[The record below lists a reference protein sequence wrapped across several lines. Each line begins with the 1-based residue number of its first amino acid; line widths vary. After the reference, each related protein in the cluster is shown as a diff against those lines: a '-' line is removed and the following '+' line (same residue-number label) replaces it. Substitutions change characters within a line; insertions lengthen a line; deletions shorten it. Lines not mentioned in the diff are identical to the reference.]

1 MKFVWSLLAS
11 LTLIYMGLC
20 VLMYF
25 KQRDLIY
32 YPQLTRVD
40 PAQTDFSMRR
50 EGLVLRGWTVNPGR
64 AKAIVYFGGNGESI
78 QDSRVE
84 FARWFPDHSAY
95 LVAYRGYG
103 ASDGQP
109 DEKSLLADALAVF
122 DHVKSQHPGQPI
134 SVIGRSLGSGV
145 AAYVA
150 SKRPVDR
157 LVLVTPYDSLAE
169 IGQAHYSWL
178 PVRWL
183 STQRYES
190 VTYLAGYKRPVLVVR
205 ADRDEVIPAE
215 STERLIA
222 SLPAPPQVITLA
234 DAGHNGLNDLPAYGQ
249 ALSAFLQ

>member
-1 MKFVWSLLAS
+1 MKFVWSLA
-11 LTLIYMGLC
+11 TLLVLVYAGLC
-20 VLMYF
+20 ALMYF

-32 YPQLTRVD
+32 YPQITRVD
-40 PAQTDFSMRR
+40 AAQTDFSMQR

-78 QDSRVE
+78 QDSRDE
-84 FARWFPDHSAY
+84 FARWFRGHTAY

-109 DEKSLLADALAVF
+109 DEKTLLADALAVF
-122 DHVKSQHPGQPI
+122 DRVQSQHPGQPI

-150 SKRPVDR
+150 SKRPVDK

-169 IGQAHYSWL
+169 IGQAHYPWL

-190 VTYLAGYKRPVLVVR
+190 ATYLAGYKRPLLVVR
-205 ADRDEVIPAE
+205 ADRDEIIPAE
-215 STERLIA
+215 STARLIA
-222 SLPAPPQVITLA
+222 SLPKPPQVVTLS
-234 DAGHNGLNDLPAYGQ
+234 DTGHNGLNDKPEYGRS
-249 ALSAFLQ
+249 LSAFLQ